1 MRAAARLALMA
12 SECHGGAANECRGGA
27 DYDPE

>member
-1 MRAAARLALMA
+1 MRAAARLTLMAGECPGGAA
-12 SECHGGAANECRGGA
+12 SECCGGA